1 MRQLVYVSAASRE
14 LNDRDLE
21 QILDASRRNNP
32 KHDVTGMLLVI
43 DLGFLQILEGPR
55 QSVENVLARIAQDER
70 HKSIKVLVDEDVD
83 ERLFGLWSMGFDQPF
98 PAAPTSADVF
108 AVTRDATANTLP
120 PGKAVLLAA
129 LIRNFYDINTPQ
141 ARLR

>member
-1 MRQLVYVSAASRE
+1 MRQLVYVSAASRELYVSAASRE

-32 KHDVTGMLLVI
+32 KHDVTGMPLVI

-55 QSVENVLARIAQDER
+55 QSVEHVLARISQDER

-83 ERLFGLWSMGFDQPF
+83 ERLSGYGAWAS
-98 PAAPTSADVF
+98 TSPP
-108 AVTRDATANTLP
+108 LP
-120 PGKAVLLAA
+120 PPRRRTYLRSRAMRSRTHCHQGKLSCS
-129 LIRNFYDINTPQ
+129 
-141 ARLR
+141 RL